1 MAFSDVP
8 LNNILS
14 NDVCV
19 LSLSLLFWK
28 FLTVKSDYVNEVDHI
43 FGAGINLMLKSFL
56 TIIAIIM

>member
-8 LNNILS
+8 LNKNPLQRCLCFES
-14 NDVCV
+14 FFVV
-19 LSLSLLFWK
+19 LEI
-28 FLTVKSDYVNEVDHI
+28 LTVKSDYVNEVDHI

>member
-56 TIIAIIM
+56 TIIM

>member
-28 FLTVKSDYVNEVDHI
+28 FLTLKCDYVNEVDHR
-43 FGAGINLMLKSFL
+43 FGAGINLMLNSFL